1 MQFCSSILLQIFQ
14 QDLEELRSEL
24 KVLSDATQVKKELR
38 RKRKEEMVELKQQVG

>member
-1 MQFCSSILLQIFQ
+1 MQFRSSILLQIFQ
-14 QDLEELRSEL
+14 QDLEELEL